1 MNTRHPF
8 NKNLTIHQGGLYKG
22 IPVWDKGDLIWDYLV
37 SIEAVIDKALREH
50 PRTLAIR
57 FDLHLPI
64 VTNEFN
70 SSLISQFFKKLNNEI
85 TKDCR
90 AKKKKNGQVHK
101 TALRY
106 IWVREQNNSHSP
118 HYHIVIFLNKD
129 TYYGLGDYGGE
140 GNNLAN
146 RIMRAWSNALNVDAF
161 SGRPLV
167 HFPKNST
174 YRLIKNHAS
183 FAKEHKSLFYRLSYF
198 AKTDTKQFGD
208 MVNSF
213 GCSRK

>member
-1 MNTRHPF
+1 MNTRYPP
-8 NKNLTIHQGGLYKG
+8 NKNLTIHQGKRYKG
-22 IPVWDKGDLIWDYLV
+22 LPVWEKGDLIWDYLV
-37 SIEAVIDKALREH
+37 SIEGVIDKALNEH

-57 FDLHLPI
+57 FDLHLPV

-85 TKDCR
+85 TKDLR

-101 TALRY
+101 SALRY
-106 IWVREQNNSHSP
+106 LWVRERNNSYSP
-118 HYHIVIFLNKD
+118 HYHVVILLNKD
-129 TYYGLGDYGGE
+129 TYYGLGDYGGD

-146 RIMRAWSNALNVDAF
+146 RIMRAWSDALHVDPF
-161 SGRPLV
+161 IGRPLV
-167 HFPKNST
+167 HFPDNAT
-174 YRLIKNHAS
+174 YRLKSNHPS
-183 FAKEHKSLFYRLSYF
+183 FQEEYRNLFYRLSYF
-198 AKTDTKQFGD
+198 AKTDTKGFGD